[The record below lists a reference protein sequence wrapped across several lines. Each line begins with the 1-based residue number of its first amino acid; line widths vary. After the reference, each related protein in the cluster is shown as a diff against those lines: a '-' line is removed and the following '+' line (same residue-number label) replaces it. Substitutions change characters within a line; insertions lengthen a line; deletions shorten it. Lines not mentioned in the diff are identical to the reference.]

1 MTLNEIFTKYGSLD
15 LSLGTDK
22 ELRHRYADVYEELL
36 SQFREEPITL
46 VEIGVQGGWSMR
58 VWREYFEYAEL
69 IGVDIRCQFDGV
81 PDGWSFRLANA
92 TNHDSL
98 LGAIG
103 SESIDVVIDDGSH
116 RVEDQIATA
125 ESLMHLTKSL
135 YIIEDIA
142 GDEALAMLIETL
154 GEPWKVYDRREI
166 AKGEFGDDIIAV
178 WRS

>member
-1 MTLNEIFTKYGSLD
+1 MTLKEILTKYGSLD
-15 LSLGTDK
+15 LSQGTDK

-58 VWREYFEYAEL
+58 AWRDYFEFADL
-69 IGVDIRCQFDGV
+69 IGIDNRLQFDGV
-81 PDGWSFRLANA
+81 PEGWSFRLADA
-92 TNHDSL
+92 TSHESL
-98 LGAIG
+98 LDALVA
-103 SESIDVVIDDGSH
+103 ESIDVVIDDGSH

-125 ESLMHLTKSL
+125 ETLMHLADL

-142 GDEALAMLIETL
+142 GDEALALLIETL
-154 GEPWKVYDRREI
+154 GEPWKVFDRREI
-166 AKGEFGDDIIAV
+166 ANGEFGDDIIAV

>member
-1 MTLNEIFTKYGSLD
+1 MNLKEIFTKYGSLD
-15 LSLGTDK
+15 LSKGTDK

-46 VEIGVQGGWSMR
+46 VEIGVLGGWSMR
-58 VWREYFEYAEL
+58 AWRDYFEYANL
-69 IGVDIRCQFDGV
+69 IGIDNRLQFEGV
-81 PDGWSFRLANA
+81 PDGWSFRLADA
-92 TNHDSL
+92 TDHDSL
-98 LGAIG
+98 LCAVGE
-103 SESIDVVIDDGSH
+103 ESIDVVIDDGSH

-125 ESLMHLTKSL
+125 ESLMPLAGL

-142 GDEALAMLIETL
+142 GDEALALLTETL

-178 WRS
+178 WRP